1 MKACVLY
8 SGGKDSSLMAVIL
21 QKLGYEVELV
31 TANFGRYPSWR
42 PAAESASKLGFT
54 HHVLKAKSE
63 LLESAV
69 ETILK
74 DGFPNHGINYLHQH
88 ALLLAAQKYQVIA
101 DGIRRDDRV
110 PKLETNQIRSME
122 DKKHVQYLNLTGFG
136 HKTIDHL
143 SKKIFKIKKELTTI
157 DNNSDYEIEIRYL
170 IDKLRGDG
178 TASSIFP
185 EHIQSRVI
193 GWRENE

>member
-8 SGGKDSSLMAVIL
+8 SGGKDSSLMGAIL

-31 TANFGRYPSWR
+31 TVNFGCYPSWK
-42 PAAESASKLGFT
+42 PAAESASKLGFS
-54 HHVLKAKSE
+54 HQVFHAE
-63 LLESAV
+63 NEILENAV
-69 ETILK
+69 DIILK
-74 DGFPNHGINYLHQH
+74 EGYPNHGINNLHQQ
-88 ALLLAAQKYQVIA
+88 ALILASQKYPVIA

-110 PKLETNQIRSME
+110 PKLETSMIQSLE
-122 DKKHVQYLNLTGFG
+122 DKKNVQYINLTGFG
-136 HKTIDHL
+136 HKTIDQL
-143 SKKIFKIKKELTTI
+143 SQKFFKIKKELTTI
-157 DNNSDYEIEIRYL
+157 DNNSDYEIEIRYY

-185 EHIQSRVI
+185 EHQQSRVI